1 MSAFKD
7 GKNYCRWCGYPIPP
21 GKQKF
26 CPGTECVDAMR
37 ADAKKHR
44 RGALARLRY
53 LASKRR
59 KRGKRVL
66 AGELEG

>member
-1 MSAFKD
+1 MRD
-7 GKNYCRWCGYPIPP
+7 RNGNYFCSWCGEDLPRPRL
-21 GKQKF
+21 QF

-59 KRGKRVL
+59 KRGERVL